1 MAFEV
6 LDSILRAEKMATQTV
21 SDAEHSA
28 SEAVKNA
35 EGAVREQERQA
46 AVANRALYQQ
56 LLEESRSLIAKEL
69 EAQMANRREVTRA
82 SIKKAE
88 DRLDSAVTQ
97 IVNEVLDGHR

>member
-6 LDSILRAEKMATQTV
+6 LNSILQAEKLATQTV

-56 LLEESRSLIAKEL
+56 LVEERRRLISKEL
-69 EAQMANRREVTRA
+69 EAQKESRREVTRA
-82 SIKKAE
+82 IIKKAE
-88 DRLDSAVTQ
+88 DRLGSAVIR